1 MSTILGILMQSN
13 KLRFSWESSGNV
25 DDLSGIA
32 RFAVGHES
40 VTVAMDNFAQAAKLN
55 RLFEKACD
63 WEKHQTIDRAIG
75 GISNLLHGYR
85 YD

>member
-1 MSTILGILMQSN
+1 MQSN
-13 KLRFSWESSGNV
+13 KFQFSWESSGNC

-40 VTVAMDNFAQAAKLN
+40 VTIAMDNFAQAAKLN
-55 RLFEKACD
+55 RLFRKACD
-63 WEKHQTIDRAIG
+63 WEKQQTIDCAIS
-75 GISNLLHGYR
+75 GISSLLHGYR